1 MTVQLLYSILS
12 NNDVIIVK
20 NDKDIFNGI
29 ADNIP
34 IVLMNEWVDCIKID
48 HDHLAIILQ

>member
-1 MTVQLLYSILS
+1 MTVQVLYSILS

-20 NDKDIFNGI
+20 NDKDIFTGI

-34 IVLMNEWVDCIKID
+34 IALMNEWVDCLKID
-48 HDHLAIILQ
+48 NDDLVIILK

>member
-1 MTVQLLYSILS
+1 MTVQVLYSILT
-12 NNDVIIVK
+12 NNEVIIVK

-34 IVLMNEWVDCIKID
+34 IVVMNEWVDCLKID
-48 HDHLAIILQ
+48 HDQLVIILK